1 MFDIS
6 DSELLTLMVAKRAQA
21 QNDADWQ
28 AALKDVV
35 AKFRQE
41 IANLENEAKAHS
53 AAAEA
58 YSPVLDHFRQ
68 KYPNDPMWAK
78 SRHLFK
84 NKARGAKP
92 RWRTEL
98 FEPAYKAK
106 MAEKKVAFPDAF
118 VA

>member
-1 MFDIS
+1 MFDIT
-6 DSELLTLMVAKRAQA
+6 DAELFTLMVAKRAQA
-21 QNDADWQ
+21 QNDAEWQ
-28 AALKDVV
+28 AAFKQAVGGLQQKAVDL
-35 AKFRQE
+35 
-41 IANLENEAKAHS
+41 NNEANAFA

-58 YSPVLDHFRQ
+58 YGPVLDYFRQ

-98 FEPAYKAK
+98 FEPAFKAK
-106 MAEKKVAFPDAF
+106 MAEKKVAYPDNFLA
-118 VA
+118 

>member
-6 DSELLTLMVAKRAQA
+6 DSELFTLMVAKRAQA
-21 QNDADWQ
+21 QNDAEWQ
-28 AALKDVV
+28 AAFQQVV

-41 IANLENEAKAHS
+41 IANLENEAKAWS
-53 AAAEA
+53 AAADA
-58 YSPVLDHFRQ
+58 YSPVLDYFRQ

-98 FEPAYKAK
+98 FEPNYRAR
-106 MAEKKVAFPDAF
+106 MAEKKVAFPDNFMA
-118 VA
+118 